1 MTINNQSVT
10 FASTAALQ
18 VRLPTLTLRSLTA
31 VFTIT
36 RFLRVLS
43 YNNITLCLGLYLIA
57 AVVSDA
63 ENDVDCSR

>member
-1 MTINNQSVT
+1 MT

-36 RFLRVLS
+36 RFLSESTARTLS
-43 YNNITLCLGLYLIA
+43 FNNITLCLMLYLIA
-57 AVVSDA
+57 AVDSDA
-63 ENDVDCSR
+63 ENDVNCSR

>member
-1 MTINNQSVT
+1 MT

-36 RFLRVLS
+36 RFLSALS
-43 YNNITLCLGLYLIA
+43 FNNITLCLMLYLIA
-57 AVVSDA
+57 AVDSDA
-63 ENDVDCSR
+63 ENDVNCSR